1 MKHKES
7 ELQSACVTW
16 FRYRYP
22 REVLFAI
29 PNGGQR
35 NAITGAMLKREGVMA
50 GVADLFLMKG
60 YCGNEASHG
69 LFLEA
74 KTGKNKQQ
82 ETQELFQQSAI
93 AKGYSYEVFY
103 SIEEFQKI
111 ISNYLKY

>member
-29 PNGGQR
+29 PNGGHR
-35 NAITGAMLKREGVMA
+35 NKITAKILKGEGVLA

-74 KTGKNKQQ
+74 KYGKNDQSDS
-82 ETQELFQQSAI
+82 QELFQQSAI
-93 AKGYSYEVFY
+93 SKGYNYEVFY
-103 SIEEFQKI
+103 SIEEFQTI